1 MANYNTPQA
10 LLYAKSHEWLQVDGD
25 TATVGISDY
34 AQHALG
40 DIVFVELPDVGASF
54 GAGDVFGVVESVK
67 AASDIYL
74 PVAGE
79 VTAINEALLDTPETV
94 NSAPYE
100 SGWLIKIKLAGEPA
114 GLLDAAA
121 YEQLVEEEASK

>member
-1 MANYNTPQA
+1 MADYKTPQD
-10 LLYAKSHEWLQVDGD
+10 LLYVKSHEWLKVEGD

-40 DIVFVELPDVGASF
+40 DIVFVELPEVGASF
-54 GAGDVFGVVESVK
+54 GAGAAFGVVESVK

-74 PVAGE
+74 PAAGE
-79 VTAINEALLDTPETV
+79 VIAINEALLDTPETV
-94 NSAPYE
+94 NSDPYE
-100 SGWLIKIKLAGEPA
+100 NGWLVKIKLAGEPA

-121 YEQLVEEEASK
+121 YAKIVEEEASK